1 MNEGSSPGFEN
12 INPIRFCV
20 ENDRLVIFNA
30 DGERLQLNA
39 KLFSQ
44 NNSVRILN
52 RKEPFT
58 LRESQKW
65 LPIADSFE
73 YREEYDHE

>member
-1 MNEGSSPGFEN
+1 MGIQLFSGNGTPKRK
-12 INPIRFCV
+12 PV
-20 ENDRLVIFNA
+20 A
-30 DGERLQLNA
+30 LQQFDQ
-39 KLFSQ
+39 LFSQ
-44 NNSVRILN
+44 NKRVRILN